1 VTAVEVSAMRD
12 ALARLIVLLAAP
24 VGWLIDREL
33 AHADW
38 SLDLDPEDTP

>member
-1 VTAVEVSAMRD
+1 MIRH
-12 ALARLIVLLAAP
+12 LAAAFLTLLAAP

-33 AHADW
+33 SHADW